1 MYPECVSSTVE
12 DEADPNDPETRWFA
26 GGDCASCQHR
36 SYACSLRQGRRNV
49 QGSVSTPP
57 AAAAAIESDVEMED
71 AHDSQQSSQ
80 ATVVGRPILE
90 SGSRS
95 QHFRTPRIDY
105 DNPAVVNQYVQ
116 DLRRH
121 IADVESGIF
130 PTGSPSTI
138 STTSSQRSWAGFSPI
153 GDPQT
158 PSVRPR
164 NNSSRGSPPPRGRG
178 GRGGRGDRSN
188 GSNRGQK

>member
-1 MYPECVSSTVE
+1 VYPECVSSIVE

-49 QGSVSTPP
+49 QGNVSTLP
-57 AAAAAIESDVEMED
+57 AAESDVEMED
-71 AHDSQQSSQ
+71 TRDSKQSSQ

-105 DNPAVVNQYVQ
+105 NNPSVVNQYVQ

-121 IADVESGIF
+121 ITDVESGSF
-130 PTGSPSTI
+130 PTGSPSTV
-138 STTSSQRSWAGFSPI
+138 STTSSQHDS
-153 GDPQT
+153 T
-158 PSVRPR
+158 C
-164 NNSSRGSPPPRGRG
+164 GSPPPRGRG
-178 GRGGRGDRSN
+178 GD
-188 GSNRGQK
+188 SNRGQK